1 MDGRVIAILSSL
13 LFWFITYLI
22 SLFFVSF
29 KFSYGIIPNK
39 IRGKITEKKLYKY
52 MAISAILFPF
62 LSSKMFDFGAFLEPS
77 NIIWGCYIQYFI
89 IGMIFLWFVFAVVL
103 SVILIYGLFIPNKI
117 KFINRRNL
125 LLAFFFHQIYSL
137 IMIVIFWGVICIFS
151 GDLHGINGSC
161 L

>member
-39 IRGKITEKKLYKY
+39 IRGKIIEKKLYKFI
-52 MAISAILFPF
+52 AISAILFAF

-77 NIIWGCYIQYFI
+77 NII
-89 IGMIFLWFVFAVVL
+89 L
-103 SVILIYGLFIPNKI
+103 
-117 KFINRRNL
+117 
-125 LLAFFFHQIYSL
+125 
-137 IMIVIFWGVICIFS
+137 
-151 GDLHGINGSC
+151 
-161 L
+161 